1 LDACRRV
8 RLAWLSLLL
17 SFPAFYDASMSLT
30 PAGSDQ
36 SIYPRVLVVF
46 LAGCAL
52 LVALII
58 VVFVWMGRGYRWARI
73 VYSAAI
79 LISLVG
85 MFRSVPVEFERG
97 WYFGV
102 LDIVVNALGA
112 ATVWLLFTQDANAW
126 FRTRGGRIAPP

>member
-1 LDACRRV
+1 MQARRDDHAGDARSDDGDAHGNSYAGCHPLDACRRV

-36 SIYPRVLVVF
+36 SIYPRVLAVF

-79 LISLVG
+79 L
-85 MFRSVPVEFERG
+85 
-97 WYFGV
+97 
-102 LDIVVNALGA
+102 
-112 ATVWLLFTQDANAW
+112 
-126 FRTRGGRIAPP
+126 